1 MKWKITGMLGFGL
14 LLLVSPA
21 VAQDLG
27 PHFLKIRDGI
37 YVYGR
42 DDIPGRNPTSNCG
55 IIISQEGVV
64 LIDSGHNPPDS
75 LAILAAVKKL
85 TSQPIRFLINTE
97 THNDHTTGN
106 FVFSP
111 PAIVIAST
119 GAAAGIKSYYSA
131 KRNEKLM
138 AESAEMRD
146 AFRGFRLVTPHVE
159 FTDRL
164 VLDMG
169 DRTLELLQL
178 NNIHSDAD
186 TAIWLPKERVLFS
199 AATAAV
205 KRFGFFRPFV
215 TIENVKAALKKLK
228 ALNPAVVVPA
238 HGAPGTVQLL
248 TETETFYEVLLDRVG
263 KMIAE
268 GKSLDEIKG
277 SIRLPEYQG
286 WSGGK
291 PRLDTNIEAAY
302 RAIKK

>member
-1 MKWKITGMLGFGL
+1 MGWKTLTIIGIWL
-14 LLLVSPA
+14 LLIARPVI
-21 VAQDLG
+21 AQDLG
-27 PHFLKIRDGI
+27 PHFVKIRDGI

-42 DDIPGRNPTSNCG
+42 DDIPGRDPTSNCG
-55 IIISQEGVV
+55 IIITQEGVV
-64 LIDSGHNPPDS
+64 LIDSGANPPDS

-106 FVFSP
+106 FVFSS
-111 PAIVIAST
+111 PAVVIASE

-131 KRNEKLM
+131 QRNEKLM

-146 AFRGFRLVTPHVE
+146 SFRGFRLITPHIE

-164 VLDMG
+164 VLNMG

-178 NNIHSDAD
+178 NRIHSDAD

-199 AATAAV
+199 AAIAAV

-215 TIENVKAALKKLK
+215 TIENVKATLKKLK
-228 ALNPAVVVPA
+228 ALNPDIVVPA

-248 TETETFYEVLLDRVG
+248 TETETFYDLLLDRVG
-263 KMIAE
+263 KMITE
-268 GKSLDEIKG
+268 GKSLDEIKANL
-277 SIRLPEYQG
+277 RLPEYQS

-291 PRLDTNIEAAY
+291 ERLDTNIEAAY
-302 RAIKK
+302 RAKK